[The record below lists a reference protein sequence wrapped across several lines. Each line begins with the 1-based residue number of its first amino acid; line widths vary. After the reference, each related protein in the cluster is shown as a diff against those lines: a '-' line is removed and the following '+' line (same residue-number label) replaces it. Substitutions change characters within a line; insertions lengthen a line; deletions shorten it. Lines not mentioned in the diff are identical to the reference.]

1 LLKTKPLLT
10 ATLTLTLAGSA
21 YADFYVVEDQS
32 THRCTVVSQQP
43 MPGMMDRVV
52 GDGGYKSQ
60 QEAQAAMRAEL
71 ACSNTPM
78 GSGPTTTTGGPA
90 FYVVQD
96 LRTKRCSIVDR
107 HAEDTTTS
115 TQVGAATF
123 KSRIEADAAMRRERA
138 CR

>member
-1 LLKTKPLLT
+1 MKTKLLLT
-10 ATLTLTLAGSA
+10 AVMTLTLASSG

-32 THRCTVVSQQP
+32 THKCTVVSQQP

-60 QEAQAAMRAEL
+60 QQAEAAMRSAL
-71 ACSNTPM
+71 ACFNTPM
-78 GSGPTTTTGGPA
+78 GTGPTTTTSGPA

-107 HAEDTTTS
+107 HPEDTTTS

-123 KSRIEADAAMRRERA
+123 RSRTEADAAMRRERG